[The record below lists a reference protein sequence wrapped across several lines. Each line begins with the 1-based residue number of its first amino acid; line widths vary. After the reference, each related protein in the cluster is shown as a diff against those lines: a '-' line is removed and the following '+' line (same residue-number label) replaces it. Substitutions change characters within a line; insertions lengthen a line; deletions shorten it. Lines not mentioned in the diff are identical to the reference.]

1 MGRHDL
7 GEVDRGAV
15 RRDLEESEL
24 GVDQA
29 RLSPQRW
36 VFRKDLCVELGDD
49 TPVEEARTLGAS
61 VAVGKELL
69 LDELVG
75 IAGGCDEEWRGGEEN
90 CDLFLVFGESDL
102 EMRAESDMGRDG
114 VGTPPVDFVER
125 LQTDLQVVVVEHNQV
140 EDVQTGEGEEVGV
153 GEGVVLTE
161 QTRKH
166 VGVVTTE
173 QGCREQVRVD
183 AVQLWDYV
191 VAQVSDFCCKY
202 CFSNG
207 VASP

>member
-1 MGRHDL
+1 M
-7 GEVDRGAV
+7 
-15 RRDLEESEL
+15 
-24 GVDQA
+24 
-29 RLSPQRW
+29 
-36 VFRKDLCVELGDD
+36 
-49 TPVEEARTLGAS
+49 
-61 VAVGKELL
+61 
-69 LDELVG
+69 
-75 IAGGCDEEWRGGEEN
+75 
-90 CDLFLVFGESDL
+90 
-102 EMRAESDMGRDG
+102 
-114 VGTPPVDFVER
+114 GTPPVDFVER
-125 LQTDLQVVVVEHNQV
+125 LQTDLQVAAVEHNQV

-173 QGCREQVRVD
+173 QGCRAQVRVD

-191 VAQVSDFCCKY
+191 VAQVLDFCCKY